1 MIAEIPINNS
11 GFLLERYAIK
21 HLKRPIVHSTVMSL
35 LKSFVPTYKIRISAF
50 PTLLETVPICK
61 VSKINTKLLSLI
73 QLNNLIFFSHLK
85 IIPLPGLVVIFCLR
99 LLLHHQLL
107 NCLWFCLLYV
117 LRPSAHGGA
126 RKN

>member
-1 MIAEIPINNS
+1 MAPFY
-11 GFLLERYAIK
+11 G
-21 HLKRPIVHSTVMSL
+21 T
-35 LKSFVPTYKIRISAF
+35 AF

-85 IIPLPGLVVIFCLR
+85 IIPLPRLVVIFCLR

-107 NCLWFCLLYV
+107 NCL
-117 LRPSAHGGA
+117 
-126 RKN
+126 